1 MSVEVITMVAT
12 AATTLAAIVGGFGW
26 MINRMDARFA
36 AVDARIDARFEAQD
50 AKFEARFDRLD
61 DRLDRVECEL
71 SDVKVAV
78 ARLEGPKPRL
88 MTIR

>member
-1 MSVEVITMVAT
+1 MYVSVEVITMVAT

-26 MINRMDARFA
+26 MINRM
-36 AVDARIDARFEAQD
+36 DARFEAQD

>member
-1 MSVEVITMVAT
+1 MYVSVEVITMVAT
-12 AATTLAAIVGGFGW
+12 AAATLVAIVSGFGW

-36 AVDARIDARFEAQD
+36 AVELRFEAQD

-61 DRLDRVECEL
+61 RRLDRVECEL
-71 SDVKVAV
+71 SEVKVAV
-78 ARLEGPKPRL
+78 GRWEGPKPRL